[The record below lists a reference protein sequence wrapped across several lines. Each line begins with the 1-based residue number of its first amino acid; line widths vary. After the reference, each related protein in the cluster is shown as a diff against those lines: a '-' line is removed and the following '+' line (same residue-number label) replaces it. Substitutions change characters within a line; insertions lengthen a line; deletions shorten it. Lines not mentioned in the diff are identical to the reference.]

1 MDYIDVQTLDGR
13 HVLINRQAI
22 VTVTSA
28 RADKSQ
34 PLLTGKAACLITL
47 VDGKYV
53 TVAQSCEDINR
64 RLQDRR
70 TP

>member
-22 VTVTSA
+22 VTVGGA
-28 RADKSQ
+28 RTDKGQ
-34 PLLTGKAACLITL
+34 KVLTDKAACLITL

-53 TVAQSCEDINR
+53 TVAESCDAINR